1 VEHLRGLFCVHEGII
16 ARLEKSL
23 VCCGPGECVVR
34 PENAL
39 CAQRT
44 RRALGDQGEA
54 GERPGRGRGETRAQ
68 RILHDLFLWRSIILI
83 GVVK

>member
-1 VEHLRGLFCVHEGII
+1 MEPLRGLFCVHEGII

-39 CAQRT
+39 CVQRT

-54 GERPGRGRGETRAQ
+54 GERPGHNEFFMIFSCGGP
-68 RILHDLFLWRSIILI
+68 LFL
-83 GVVK
+83 